1 MRELAR
7 QKVQERKESS
17 LKPVEESS
25 LSLSLSSTS
34 SSATPKAQYRDRAS
48 ERRILFNQP
57 EVPVLELKTQSKRSA
72 EGPVPVKS
80 PTPPPPAVAPAKDEN
95 NIGNKLLKMM
105 GWTEGSGL
113 GTEGS
118 GRVDPMYDDDD
129 VFVLLLFVTN

>member
-17 LKPVEESS
+17 LKPVEESSLS

-57 EVPVLELKTQSKRSA
+57 EVPVLELKTQGKRSA
-72 EGPVPVKS
+72 EGPAPVRS

-118 GRVDPMYDDDD
+118 GRVDPMY
-129 VFVLLLFVTN
+129 VCLFVKRVLT

>member
-25 LSLSLSSTS
+25 LSST

-57 EVPVLELKTQSKRSA
+57 EVPVLEPKTQSKRSA
-72 EGPVPVKS
+72 EGPVPVRS

-118 GRVDPMYDDDD
+118 GRVDPMYDND
-129 VFVLLLFVTN
+129 VFFFYCCL

>member
-25 LSLSLSSTS
+25 T

-57 EVPVLELKTQSKRSA
+57 EVPVLEPKTQSKRSA
-72 EGPVPVKS
+72 EGPVPVRS

-118 GRVDPMYDDDD
+118 GRVDPMY
-129 VFVLLLFVTN
+129 VSLFVKRALT

>member
-1 MRELAR
+1 MREIAR

-25 LSLSLSSTS
+25 LSLSST
-34 SSATPKAQYRDRAS
+34 TPKAQYRDRAS

-118 GRVDPMYDDDD
+118 GRVDPMY
-129 VFVLLLFVTN
+129 VCLFVKRVLT

>member
-7 QKVQERKESS
+7 QKVQERKEGS

-25 LSLSLSSTS
+25 LSST

-57 EVPVLELKTQSKRSA
+57 EVPMLEPKTQSKRSA

-129 VFVLLLFVTN
+129 DVFFCCWI

>member
-25 LSLSLSSTS
+25 LSST

-72 EGPVPVKS
+72 EGPVPVRS

-129 VFVLLLFVTN
+129 VFCCCCL

>member
-25 LSLSLSSTS
+25 LTST

-118 GRVDPMYDDDD
+118 GRVDQMY
-129 VFVLLLFVTN
+129 VCLFVKRVLT

>member
-25 LSLSLSSTS
+25 LSST

-57 EVPVLELKTQSKRSA
+57 EVPVLEPKTQSKRSA
-72 EGPVPVKS
+72 EGPVPVRS

-118 GRVDPMYDDDD
+118 GRVDPMY
-129 VFVLLLFVTN
+129 VCLFVKRVLT

>member
-17 LKPVEESS
+17 LKPVEESSLS

-72 EGPVPVKS
+72 EGPVPVRS

-118 GRVDPMYDDDD
+118 GRVDPMY
-129 VFVLLLFVTN
+129 VCLFVKRVLT